1 MITYNNLDDIVIF
14 DNIISTEYQDWLLK
28 LVDSREMLW
37 NRSDA
42 IVTKDLKFHNDS
54 RNGFANTRS
63 LYQGK
68 LDLTTMDE
76 HGETETKETSLL
88 NCFFPLLFQF
98 VQPLNIKFLMRMR
111 VRVTPAMG
119 TNQIQLP
126 HIDCLTSNT
135 WNIIYYLNDTDGDTV
150 IYNERSKDLN
160 ESKLI
165 LSKDVWTIK
174 NRVTPKKGRA
184 VAFKGDLF
192 HSSSHSKYE
201 PRFIVNINVCENST
215 EPVKNMLKYI

>member
-42 IVTKDLKFHNDS
+42 IVTTDSKFHNDS